1 MSELVVGIDA
11 GTTRVK
17 ALAVDLSGSVLAEA
31 AVPTPWIRSGAQAQ
45 MDPDQL
51 IARVHEVL
59 AGLLKAPTWPSD
71 GRVIGIGVTSMAEA
85 GVLVGPSGDAVAPAI
100 AFHDPRGRSDL
111 IKQAIDRETFHG
123 HVGMRLNNKPSVAKI
138 LWLQENV
145 ATAKSATTYLSIAEW
160 IVYRLGGEQVSEI
173 SLVSRTGLF
182 DVVERVPWQATLD
195 LVGNLLPGPVTI
207 AGDPC
212 GNATN
217 VPDPMRGAA
226 LTATGM
232 DHQSAAFACGA
243 ATTGALF
250 DSMGTAEA
258 LLRFAPGPLPR
269 EELVRLAERDV
280 AVLWSVIPDH
290 VCVLG
295 ALVTGLSLE
304 RIRQLLG
311 VETFEQRADLAQRA
325 LAAPT
330 APTAGLQLAD
340 VGHTGLSISGV
351 DDDATPAGLWRAGV
365 TQLVDLGQ
373 ELLHFMEAAS
383 APRQRTVLA
392 GGWVHDEM
400 VLAAKHAAIGEFEVS
415 EVDEAG
421 ALGAAM
427 FGAIAAGAM
436 QRPAANAAPRWP
448 TAS

>member
-17 ALAVDLSGSVLAEA
+17 ALAVNLSGAVLAEA
-31 AVPTPWIRSGAQAQ
+31 AVPTPWIRSGAEAH

-59 AGLLKAPTWPSD
+59 AGLLQAPAWPSD

-145 ATAKSATTYLSIAEW
+145 ATAESATTYLSIAEW

-207 AGDPC
+207 AGDSC

-217 VPDPMRGAA
+217 VPEPMRGAA

-280 AVLWSVIPDH
+280 AVLWSVIPNH

-325 LAAPT
+325 LDAQT
-330 APTAGLQLAD
+330 GGLQLTE

-365 TQLVDLGQ
+365 THLVDLGQ
-373 ELLHFMEAAS
+373 GLLQFMEAAS

-392 GGWVHDEM
+392 GGWVHDAM
-400 VLAAKHAAIGEFEVS
+400 VVQAKRDAIGEFEVS
-415 EVDEAG
+415 EVNEAG

-427 FGAIAAGAM
+427 FGAIAAGVM

-448 TAS
+448 NAS

>member
-17 ALAVDLSGSVLAEA
+17 ALAVDLSGVVLAEA
-31 AVPTPWIRSGAQAQ
+31 AVPTPWIRSGAEAQ

-51 IARVHEVL
+51 IASVQEVL
-59 AGLLKAPTWPSD
+59 NGLLKAPAWPSD

-111 IKQAIDRETFHG
+111 IKQAIERETFHG

-207 AGDPC
+207 AGESC

-217 VPDPMRGAA
+217 VPESMRGAA

-311 VETFEQRADLAQRA
+311 VETFEQRADLAERA
-325 LAAPT
+325 LDAQT
-330 APTAGLQLAD
+330 GGLQLAD

-351 DDDATPAGLWRAGV
+351 DDDATPAGLWRMGV
-365 TQLVDLGQ
+365 THLVDLGQ

-392 GGWVHDEM
+392 GGWVHDVM
-400 VLAAKHAAIGEFEVS
+400 VVQAKRDAIGEFEVS
-415 EVDEAG
+415 EINEAG

-448 TAS
+448 NAS

>member
-17 ALAVDLSGSVLAEA
+17 ALAVDLSGAVLAEA
-31 AVPTPWIRSGAQAQ
+31 AVPTPWIRSGAEAH

-59 AGLLKAPTWPSD
+59 AGLLQAPAWPSD

-145 ATAKSATTYLSIAEW
+145 ATAESATTYLSIAEW

-207 AGDPC
+207 AGDSC
-212 GNATN
+212 GNAID
-217 VPDPMRGAA
+217 VPEPVRGAA

-280 AVLWSVIPDH
+280 AVLWSVIPNH

-325 LAAPT
+325 LDAQT
-330 APTAGLQLAD
+330 GGLQLTE

-365 TQLVDLGQ
+365 THLVDLGQ
-373 ELLHFMEAAS
+373 ELLQFMEAAS

-392 GGWVHDEM
+392 GGWVHDAM
-400 VLAAKHAAIGEFEVS
+400 VVQAKRDAIGEFEVS
-415 EVDEAG
+415 EVNEAG

-427 FGAIAAGAM
+427 FGAIAAGVM
-436 QRPAANAAPRWP
+436 RRPAANAAPRWP
-448 TAS
+448 NAS